1 MKTQEVVS
9 ANMKTYTTEEVSSEE
24 DEENQEPCNRVSIF
38 FVYEKDVD
46 FDQNTAENA
55 NDNDVTDKNFFVTIF
70 IFLGMIRRSSKYF
83 YLF

>member
-1 MKTQEVVS
+1 
-9 ANMKTYTTEEVSSEE
+9 MKTYTTEEVSSEE